1 MATARLIFYLAAL
14 LFSLA
19 GNANGALNVV
29 VSLKPVHSL
38 LASLMQD
45 VAEPRLL
52 LDDNQSPHG
61 MSLKPSQI
69 RMLNEA
75 DLIVWVGASLE
86 SALSHLLQRQSFE
99 ATIFSLLE
107 TPDLRLLPIRNRR
120 EWHSHGHPDDHK
132 ESHPDQAMN
141 PTMLDNHIWLSPDN
155 AAAMVR
161 HLTQKLIEL
170 DNDHSAVYR
179 KNSRDLLN
187 RLNTFDNVIRTKLKP
202 VANTPYIVFHDA
214 YQYFETHYGMHTV
227 GTVNITPD
235 QLSGARHIHRL
246 RQTIEQR
253 GARCL
258 FTEPQ
263 FEPRLAHTLVE
274 GLGVKIGELDPLGEQ
289 LPPGPDCYFLLMRG
303 LTDNLLNCLSGE
315 LPK

>member
-1 MATARLIFYLAAL
+1 MVLC
-14 LFSLA
+14 SLA
-19 GNANGALNVV
+19 GNAHGALNVV

-52 LDDNQSPHG
+52 LDDSQSPHG

-86 SALSHLLQRQSFE
+86 PALSHLLQRQSFE
-99 ATIFSLLE
+99 APILSLLE
-107 TPDLRLLPIRNRR
+107 TPDLHLLPIRNRR
-120 EWHSHGHPDDHK
+120 EWRSHGHSHDHND
-132 ESHPDQAMN
+132 SHPDQAVISA
-141 PTMLDNHIWLSPDN
+141 MLDNHIWLSPEN

-170 DNDHSAVYR
+170 DNAHSAAYR
-179 KNSRDLLN
+179 KNSRELLN
-187 RLNTFDNVIRTKLKP
+187 RLNTFDNVIRTRLKP

-214 YQYFETHYGMHTV
+214 YQYFEAHYGMHTV

-263 FEPRLAHTLVE
+263 FEPKLAHTLVE
-274 GLGVKIGELDPLGEQ
+274 GLAVKIGELDPLGEQ
-289 LPPGPDCYFLLMRG
+289 LPPGPDCYFSLMRG
-303 LTDNLLNCLSGE
+303 LADNLLNCLSGE

>member
-1 MATARLIFYLAAL
+1 MVLC
-14 LFSLA
+14 SLV
-19 GNANGALNVV
+19 GNAHGALNVV

-52 LDDNQSPHG
+52 LDDSQSPHD

-75 DLIVWVGASLE
+75 DLIVWVGTSLE
-86 SALSHLLQRQSFE
+86 PALSHLLQRQSFE
-99 ATIFSLLE
+99 APILSLLE
-107 TPDLRLLPIRNRR
+107 TPDLHLLPIRNRR
-120 EWHSHGHPDDHK
+120 EWRSHGHSHDLND
-132 ESHPDQAMN
+132 SHPDQAVISA
-141 PTMLDNHIWLSPDN
+141 MLDNHIWLSPDN

-170 DNDHSAVYR
+170 DEVHSAIFR
-179 KNSRDLLN
+179 KNSRNLLN
-187 RLNTFDNVIRTKLKP
+187 RLHTFDNALRSQLKP
-202 VANTPYIVFHDA
+202 VANTPYVVFHDA
-214 YQYFETHYGMHTV
+214 YQYFEAHYGMHTV

-263 FEPRLAHTLVE
+263 FEPKLAHTLVE
-274 GLGVKIGELDPLGEQ
+274 GLAVKIGELDPLGEQ
-289 LPPGPDCYFLLMRG
+289 LPPGPDCYFSLMRG
-303 LTDNLLNCLSGE
+303 LADNLLNCLSGE

>member
-1 MATARLIFYLAAL
+1 MVLC
-14 LFSLA
+14 SLA
-19 GNANGALNVV
+19 GNAHGALNVV

-38 LASLMQD
+38 LASLMLD

-52 LDDNQSPHG
+52 LDDSQSPHG

-86 SALSHLLQRQSFE
+86 PALSHLLQRQSFE
-99 ATIFSLLE
+99 APILSLLE
-107 TPDLRLLPIRNRR
+107 TPDLHLLPIRNRR
-120 EWHSHGHPDDHK
+120 EWRSHGHSHDHND
-132 ESHPDQAMN
+132 SHPDQAVISA
-141 PTMLDNHIWLSPDN
+141 MLDNHIWLSPEN

-170 DNDHSAVYR
+170 DNAHSAAYR
-179 KNSRDLLN
+179 KNSRELLN
-187 RLNTFDNVIRTKLKP
+187 RLNTFDNVIRTRLKP

-214 YQYFETHYGMHTV
+214 YQYFEAHYGMHTV

-263 FEPRLAHTLVE
+263 FEPKLAHTLVE
-274 GLGVKIGELDPLGEQ
+274 GLAVKIGELDPLGEQ
-289 LPPGPDCYFLLMRG
+289 LPPGPDCYFSLMRG
-303 LTDNLLNCLSGE
+303 LADNLLNCLSGE

>member
-1 MATARLIFYLAAL
+1 MVLC
-14 LFSLA
+14 SLV
-19 GNANGALNVV
+19 GNAHGALNVV

-52 LDDNQSPHG
+52 LDDSQSPHD

-75 DLIVWVGASLE
+75 DLIVWVGTSLE
-86 SALSHLLQRQSFE
+86 PALSHLLQRQSFE
-99 ATIFSLLE
+99 APILSLLE
-107 TPDLRLLPIRNRR
+107 TPDLHLLPIRNRR
-120 EWHSHGHPDDHK
+120 EWRSHGHSHDHND
-132 ESHPDQAMN
+132 SHPDQAVISA
-141 PTMLDNHIWLSPDN
+141 MLDNHIWLSPDN

-170 DNDHSAVYR
+170 DEVHTAIFR
-179 KNSRDLLN
+179 KNSRNLLN
-187 RLNTFDNVIRTKLKP
+187 RLHTFDNALRSQLKP
-202 VANTPYIVFHDA
+202 VANTPYVVFHDA
-214 YQYFETHYGMHTV
+214 YQYFEAHYGMHTV

-263 FEPRLAHTLVE
+263 FEPKLAHTLVE
-274 GLGVKIGELDPLGEQ
+274 GLAVKIGELDPLGEQ
-289 LPPGPDCYFLLMRG
+289 LPPGPDCYFSLMRG
-303 LTDNLLNCLSGE
+303 LADNLLNCLSGE